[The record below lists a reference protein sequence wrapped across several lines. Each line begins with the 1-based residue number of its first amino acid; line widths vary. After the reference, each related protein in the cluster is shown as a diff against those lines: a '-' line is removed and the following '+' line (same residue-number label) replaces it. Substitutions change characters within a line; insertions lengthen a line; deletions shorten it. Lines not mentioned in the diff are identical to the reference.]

1 MNDAALHIVVIA
13 ATFFLAGAV
22 AILLAGLVPA
32 WKDKVRALW
41 PAYRLEFAIVGA
53 ILIPAA
59 IGGWLYVAV
68 LLLICWRG
76 QYELFEL
83 FDVKGLGA
91 IQVGAMGLGGLLIVA
106 GGLDR
111 IQPGGALALAAVLA
125 VMCAFMQFAHSKIGL
140 AGFLGLLLPAWCV
153 AMLAELDA
161 AHGFVWIL
169 LVYATVEMNDAFA
182 YVGGKLF
189 GRTPILPRLSPKK
202 TLEGFLAGLV
212 VGGGSGFLI
221 GYELLH
227 LHAGAALRI
236 ALVAL
241 IAGLAGDLLTSL
253 LKRWRQKK
261 DFPSLMALHGGVL
274 DIYDSLLI
282 AAPVVFLTRSRV
294 LCRRR
299 KNMRAIGGRPPSDR
313 RNTMSPAP
321 IRKSRKTP
329 APPTHPKNRAAPHT

>member
-1 MNDAALHIVVIA
+1 MNDTALHIIVIA

-22 AILLAGLVPA
+22 AILLAGLNPA
-32 WKDKVRALW
+32 WKETVRGLW
-41 PAYRLEFAIVGA
+41 SAYRLEFAIVGA

-59 IGGWLYVAV
+59 IGGWLFIAV

-83 FDVKGLGA
+83 FDVKGTGL
-91 IQVGAMGLGGLLIVA
+91 IQAGAMALGGLLVIA

-111 IQPGGALALAAVLA
+111 IQPSGALALALVLA
-125 VMCAFMQFAHSKIGL
+125 AMCAFMQFARSKIGL

-153 AMLAELDA
+153 AMLGELQVG
-161 AHGFVWIL
+161 HGFIWVL

-189 GRTPILPRLSPKK
+189 GRTLLLPRLSPKK
-202 TLEGFLAGLV
+202 TLEGLIAGLI

-227 LHAGAALRI
+227 LSAGAALRI

-241 IAGLAGDLLTSL
+241 IAGLLGDLLTSL

-261 DFPSLMALHGGVL
+261 DFQPLMVLHGGVL

-282 AAPVVFLTRSRV
+282 AAPIVFLTRE
-294 LCRRR
+294 LLL
-299 KNMRAIGGRPPSDR
+299 
-313 RNTMSPAP
+313 
-321 IRKSRKTP
+321 
-329 APPTHPKNRAAPHT
+329 